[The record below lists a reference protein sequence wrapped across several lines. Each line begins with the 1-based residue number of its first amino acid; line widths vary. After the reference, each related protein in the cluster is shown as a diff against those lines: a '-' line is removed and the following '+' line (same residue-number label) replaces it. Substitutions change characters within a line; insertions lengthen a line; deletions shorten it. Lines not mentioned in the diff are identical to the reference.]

1 MQFIR
6 KHRAGSLAFVS
17 LVLGLTACGL
27 PRSGPNKR
35 EILAGSTQ
43 KHGDVFIIP
52 VTPEVTRIASK
63 DVAIGFGNS
72 FRKAGLL
79 GSDEIHPGDKLALRI
94 WENVD
99 QGLLSIKGAPV
110 TPLSEIQVDGDGYI
124 FVPYAG
130 RLKAAGNSPDQ
141 LRKMITEKLAEQTP
155 DPQVEVARGAGDGS
169 TVSVTGGI
177 GAQGVYPIE
186 RPTRTLSSMI
196 AHAGGVGVD
205 PQIAQVTVT
214 RGHQSG
220 TARLKDI
227 YENPQMDIALRPGDI
242 ILVQADPRTYTSLG
256 ALGAQTRIKFTS
268 ANMNAIEAIAQVGG
282 LQTNAADPTGVFVM
296 RDERAD
302 VVNAIEHRSD
312 LKGTQRVTYVLNLTE
327 ADGLFNARDFQIRDG
342 DTIFVTEAP
351 YVQWQKSLAVLTGAA
366 GSANSLSNI
375 ATGK

>member
-1 MQFIR
+1 MQIVS
-6 KHRAGSLAFVS
+6 KHWARS
-17 LVLGLTACGL
+17 LVLLSLVAVFSSCGL
-27 PRSGPNKR
+27 PRSGPTKR
-35 EILAGSTQ
+35 EILAGSTE
-43 KHGDVFIIP
+43 KNGDVFIIP
-52 VTPEVTRIASK
+52 VTKAVTRIASK
-63 DVAIGFGNS
+63 NLVIGFGNT
-72 FRKAGLL
+72 FRKAGLI

-110 TPLSEIQVDGDGYI
+110 TPLSEIQVDGEGYI

-141 LRKMITEKLAEQTP
+141 LRKLITEKLAEQTP

-169 TVSVTGGI
+169 TVSVAGDI
-177 GAQGVYPIE
+177 SAQGVYAIE

-196 AHAGGVGVD
+196 AHAGGVAVD
-205 PQIAQVTVT
+205 PQVAEVTVT
-214 RGHQSG
+214 RGSQSG

-227 YENPQMDIALRPGDI
+227 YENPAMDIALRPGDI

-256 ALGAQTRIKFTS
+256 ALGTQTRVKFSS

-302 VVNAIEHRSD
+302 IVNALQGRND

-327 ADGLFNARDFQIRDG
+327 TDGLFNARDFQIRDG

-351 YVQWQKSLAVLTGAA
+351 YVQWQKTLAVLTGAA

>member
-1 MQFIR
+1 MHIVR
-6 KHRAGSLAFVS
+6 KRWARS
-17 LVLGLTACGL
+17 LVFLSLVAAFSSCGL

-35 EILAGSTQ
+35 EILASSTQ
-43 KHGDVFIIP
+43 KNGDVFVIP
-52 VTPEVTRIASK
+52 VTEAVTRIASK
-63 DVAIGFGNS
+63 TLPIGFGNT
-72 FRKAGLL
+72 FRRAGLI

-110 TPLSEIQVDGDGYI
+110 TPLSEIQVDGEGYI

-155 DPQVEVARGAGDGS
+155 DPQVEVARGAGDGA
-169 TVSVTGGI
+169 TVSVAGDI

-196 AHAGGVGVD
+196 AHAGGVAVD
-205 PQIAQVTVT
+205 PQVAEVTVT
-214 RGHQSG
+214 RGNQSG
-220 TARLKDI
+220 TARLKEI
-227 YENPQMDIALRPGDI
+227 YENPAMDIALRPGDI

-256 ALGAQTRIKFTS
+256 ALGTQTRVKFSS

-302 VVNAIEHRSD
+302 IVNALQRRTD

-351 YVQWQKSLAVLTGAA
+351 YVQWQKTLAVLTGAA